1 MNLDQ
6 VLQNEGESGLNTYL
20 YKKTFVKQKSHVFYF
35 QLITL
40 YRLFFRKLLA
50 GVKREMSTQSLENDS
65 YCLVNAKE
73 TNNHLR
79 FEISTEKMNEL
90 LAHRVICAA
99 DIRCLDAN
107 SKQCLKALC
116 LKTCL
121 YNSAPALKNKVMIT
135 NVKT

>member
-6 VLQNEGESGLNTYL
+6 VLQNEGESGLDTYL
-20 YKKTFVKQKSHVFYF
+20 YKKSHVFYF

-50 GVKREMSTQSLENDS
+50 GIKREIGTQSLENDS

-99 DIRCLDAN
+99 DVRCIVDPIN
-107 SKQCLKALC
+107 
-116 LKTCL
+116 
-121 YNSAPALKNKVMIT
+121 
-135 NVKT
+135 